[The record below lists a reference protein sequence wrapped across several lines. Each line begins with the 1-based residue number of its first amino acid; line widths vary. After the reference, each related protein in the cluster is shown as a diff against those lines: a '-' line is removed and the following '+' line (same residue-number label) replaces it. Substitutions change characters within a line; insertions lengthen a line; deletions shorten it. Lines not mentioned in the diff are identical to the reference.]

1 MRIYKY
7 RILIDSTISNLNSAV
22 GDLMEPID
30 NSLLQ
35 WQPQGRVRFEN
46 GFWIQRMILVDVR
59 SL

>member
-1 MRIYKY
+1 MRIHKY
-7 RILIDSTISNLNSAV
+7 RILIDSRISDLNATID
-22 GDLMEPID
+22 DLMEPID
-30 NSLLQ
+30 NSWLQ

>member
-7 RILIDSTISNLNSAV
+7 RILIDSTISNLNV
-22 GDLMEPID
+22 DIDNLMEPID

>member
-7 RILIDSTISNLNSAV
+7 LILIDSTISNLNSAV